1 MSDSTQFLDKVN
13 MTWKQIIARLAGVFI
28 ASVSANIGI
37 GAVID
42 ISVVKAAALAGANA
56 VLAVVHRL
64 AIAYSD
70 GKLEV
75 YEIQESTDI

>member
-1 MSDSTQFLDKVN
+1 MSTPTQFLYNIN
-13 MTWKQIIARLAGVFI
+13 MTWKQIVARLAGVFI
-28 ASVSANIGI
+28 ASASANIGL

-56 VLAVVHRL
+56 VLAVIHRL

-75 YEIQESTDI
+75 YEIKEATDI

>member
-1 MSDSTQFLDKVN
+1 MTTPTQFLYTTG
-13 MTWKQIIARLAGVFI
+13 MTWKQIAARLVGVFI
-28 ASVSANIGI
+28 ASASANIGL

-56 VLAVVHRL
+56 VLAVIHRL

-75 YEIQESTDI
+75 FEVKEATDI

>member
-1 MSDSTQFLDKVN
+1 MSTPTQFLYNVN
-13 MTWKQIIARLAGVFI
+13 MTWKQIIARLVGVFI

-42 ISVVKAAALAGANA
+42 ISVVKAAVLAGANA
-56 VLAVVHRL
+56 VLAVIHRL

-75 YEIQESTDI
+75 YEIKEAADI

>member
-75 YEIQESTDI
+75 YEIKEATDI

>member
-1 MSDSTQFLDKVN
+1 MSGTRQFLQNVD
-13 MTWKQIIARLAGVFI
+13 MTWKQIVARLVGVFI
-28 ASVSANIGI
+28 ASASANIGI

-42 ISVVKAAALAGANA
+42 ISVVKASALAGANA
-56 VLAVVHRL
+56 VLAVIHRL

-75 YEIQESTDI
+75 YEIKEATDI

>member
-1 MSDSTQFLDKVN
+1 MSGPTKFLHTID
-13 MTWKQIIARLAGVFI
+13 MTWKQILARLAGVFI
-28 ASVSANIGI
+28 ASASANIGI
-37 GAVID
+37 GAIVD

-56 VLAVVHRL
+56 VLAVIHRL

-75 YEIQESTDI
+75 YEIKEATDI

>member
-1 MSDSTQFLDKVN
+1 MSTSTQFLDKVN

-75 YEIQESTDI
+75 YEIKEATDI

>member
-1 MSDSTQFLDKVN
+1 MSTPTKFLYNVN

-56 VLAVVHRL
+56 VLAVIHRL

-75 YEIQESTDI
+75 YEIKEATDI

>member
-1 MSDSTQFLDKVN
+1 MSTPSQFLYNVN
-13 MTWKQIIARLAGVFI
+13 MTWKQILARLAGVFI

-64 AIAYSD
+64 AIAYAD

-75 YEIQESTDI
+75 HEIKEATDI

>member
-1 MSDSTQFLDKVN
+1 MTTPTKFLYNAN
-13 MTWKQIIARLAGVFI
+13 MTWKQIIARLVGVFI

-37 GAVID
+37 GSVLDINVIQ
-42 ISVVKAAALAGANA
+42 AAALAGANA
-56 VLAVVHRL
+56 VLAVIHRL

-75 YEIQESTDI
+75 YEVKEALDA

>member
-1 MSDSTQFLDKVN
+1 MSGPTKFLHTID
-13 MTWKQIIARLAGVFI
+13 MTWKQILARLAGVFI
-28 ASVSANIGI
+28 ASASANIGI

-56 VLAVVHRL
+56 VLAVIHRL

-75 YEIQESTDI
+75 YEIKEATDI